1 MEQIL
6 PAPALSAMPP
16 GSDGVPALRDVDKAM
31 MASARRLLTD
41 RCGAVLVETAICLPI
56 VITML
61 LGMLTYGQYFMAAH
75 SLQQAANE
83 ASRAAIAAINEA
95 DRSRIVDESITKSV
109 VGGGVYDQSLVRV
122 QKRSQAPY
130 YTVTVTYDIAK
141 TGLPAASI
149 IPLPSGQIVRSSTVK
164 LVDL

>member
-1 MEQIL
+1 MRELDPVI
-6 PAPALSAMPP
+6 
-16 GSDGVPALRDVDKAM
+16 
-31 MASARRLLTD
+31 RRLQTGALVWCAVCAGAALAGWPD
-41 RCGAVLVETAICLPI
+41 RPL
-56 VITML
+56 
-61 LGMLTYGQYFMAAH
+61 
-75 SLQQAANE
+75 
-83 ASRAAIAAINEA
+83 IAA
-95 DRSRIVDESITKSV
+95 SV

>member
-6 PAPALSAMPP
+6 PTPDAASSPP
-16 GSDGVPALRDVDKAM
+16 CIDGVTSCKIVVATMRTTVC
-31 MASARRLLTD
+31 RLLAD
-41 RCGAVLVETAICLPI
+41 QCGAVLVETAICLPI

-75 SLQQAANE
+75 SVQQAANE

-95 DRSRIVDESITKSV
+95 DRSRIVDESIAKSV
-109 VGGGVYDQSLVRV
+109 VGGGAFDPSLISVR
-122 QKRSQAPY
+122 KSSQAPY
-130 YTVTVTYDIAK
+130 FTVTVSYDIAK

-149 IPLPSGQIVRSSTVK
+149 IPLPTGEIVRSSTVK
-164 LVDL
+164 LVAL

>member
-1 MEQIL
+1 MALVCRL
-6 PAPALSAMPP
+6 PA
-16 GSDGVPALRDVDKAM
+16 DQR
-31 MASARRLLTD
+31 
-41 RCGAVLVETAICLPI
+41 GAVLVETAICLPI

-75 SLQQAANE
+75 SVQQAANE

-95 DRSRIVDESITKSV
+95 DRSRIVDESIMKSV
-109 VGGGVYDQSLVRV
+109 AGGGVYDQSLVSV
-122 QKRSQAPY
+122 QKSSQAPY

-149 IPLPSGQIVRSSTVK
+149 IPLPAGQIVRSSTVK